1 MFGGG
6 GAGVWGWWTG
16 KGVRA
21 PGLSFSKCLPSCT
34 LVCSM
39 LTVAIA
45 VGGERDTQSVRQLRY
60 ASIVWSGNP
69 PFLMLALHAAKTLAN
84 TALLI
89 I

>member
-1 MFGGG
+1 
-6 GAGVWGWWTG
+6 
-16 KGVRA
+16 
-21 PGLSFSKCLPSCT
+21 
-34 LVCSM
+34 M